1 MDKRGNISSR
11 NMRLFAAIMTL
22 IEALVLTSLAGCVD
36 KKVDYGTDT
45 EKLTKSAVCN
55 VKDFSTDETYS
66 DEFSVQ
72 TEIGNVNIDI
82 SAKDT
87 LFCKAQGK
95 GIEGILWRVTD
106 LLL

>member
-1 MDKRGNISSR
+1 
-11 NMRLFAAIMTL
+11 MRKHTRIFAAIMTL
-22 IEALVLTSLAGCVD
+22 IEALVLISLAGCAD

-82 SAKDT
+82 SAKVELPD
-87 LFCKAQGK
+87 CKTMSVV
-95 GIEGILWRVTD
+95 EVERYLILQSSRKRY
-106 LLL
+106 